1 MAAVLRNYPNGMGGY
16 TRCFTAPTNTRD
28 ANEWLKRVC
37 GKSEGLKISSRNN
50 GTVQELKRFGKVV
63 LRVNIKNS
71 TSVIPICQMAA
82 QKYNLL
88 IDWYNPVDWKTQFKC
103 PSDINIVVFDD

>member
-16 TRCFTAPTNTRD
+16 IRCFSAPLSTRD

-37 GKSEGLKISSRNN
+37 GKSEGLKISSKNN
-50 GTVQELKRFGKVV
+50 GKVQELKYFGKVV
-63 LRVNIKNS
+63 LRVSIKDS
-71 TSVIPICQMAA
+71 TSIIPICQMTA

-88 IDWYNPVDWKTQFKC
+88 IDWYNPVDWRTQFKC
-103 PSDINIVVFDD
+103 PSDIAIVSFDE